1 MDFVENGIKTYGCY
15 GVDSSIMRLE
25 KDYERFPEV
34 KQLMESQMERIAR
47 PFWDKRKEEIP
58 KDTALKLHLSTFSH
72 CEFFWNGG
80 GCFVR
85 NGDNLI
91 HRVYFKLERN
101 PKYKEEMDA
110 KKPEDF
116 IVESRCRSRQI
127 HKGNRISRLFRKS
140 RSRTR
145 NKK

>member
-1 MDFVENGIKTYGCY
+1 M
-15 GVDSSIMRLE
+15 
-25 KDYERFPEV
+25 
-34 KQLMESQMERIAR
+34 
-47 PFWDKRKEEIP
+47 
-58 KDTALKLHLSTFSH
+58 
-72 CEFFWNGG
+72 FWNGG

-101 PKYKEEMDA
+101 PKYK
-110 KKPEDF
+110 KKWMPKSRKDF